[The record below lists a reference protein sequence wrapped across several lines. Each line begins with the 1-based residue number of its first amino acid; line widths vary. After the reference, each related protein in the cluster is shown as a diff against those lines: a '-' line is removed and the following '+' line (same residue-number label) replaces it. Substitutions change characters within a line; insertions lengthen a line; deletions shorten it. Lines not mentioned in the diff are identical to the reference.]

1 MLFTERFGDGGPY
14 LGDSRRNRLRS
25 KESAAV
31 RAWLGKGVTCCM
43 AALFLSGPLVVQAQ
57 QLELAFDDGRVTLVA
72 QDVSVRHVL
81 DEWSRIG
88 ETVVVN
94 ADLVSDERLS
104 LQLDGVP
111 ERQAID
117 IVLRSTVGY
126 VAAERQTDTP
136 GLSIFGRILV
146 LASTT
151 QPAANT
157 GSVMDSD
164 STSPWAVAMS
174 PPPIVPPAEM
184 PPPAQTLEA
193 DSEANSSSQSV
204 DGRAPGA
211 RPSTAAVMPRFS
223 AFPPN
228 VEELSDGRPEGAVPG
243 SAIPGFPVPTVEP
256 ALGASTAE
264 EDVNGRKLNKP

>member
-1 MLFTERFGDGGPY
+1 MTRLLK
-14 LGDSRRNRLRS
+14 LGLSTCGAVILGAYGTRAA
-25 KESAAV
+25 SA
-31 RAWLGKGVTCCM
+31 
-43 AALFLSGPLVVQAQ
+43 Q
-57 QLELAFDDGRVTLVA
+57 ELALKFQDGRVTLVA